1 MLERKNN
8 KGRIKY
14 EDNFNIRN
22 RHIPPTKN
30 HLKVGQVNSVINQ
43 NNEQTNETES
53 GSYNPKFADPQVQ
66 EDSSEHEKYAHPP
79 HHNPSPPLQVEL
91 KLHHDTTLHP
101 QPTPSPSLHQMNNQI
116 EKHLLHYETETKSKD
131 NPIIYQVTDTP
142 PHTAPFPST
151 SSTHHNTEYTHRT
164 PDLDK
169 KEETDRN
176 TDIRDELEKLISETM
191 EIKIR
196 DDNTLGSA
204 ELNTMKFPKPR
215 IKVENTYKSKHE
227 LSTIE
232 RMHKI
237 CQHIDNNHQTNEE
250 KEFYEKA
257 TDFVTNKGKK
267 KLTDRNKRATVKKA
281 ELKNKLAERDI
292 IETNTMTFKAGDF
305 RKVQCTLGKRNLL
318 QTHGLIDTGASHTCI
333 PIDTLHKIDY
343 EDYEEIKMSMSSAG
357 AQDDENNVIAKTKIE
372 VTIKDIENI
381 DRHFHIKALVL
392 RNCNNHAI
400 ILGADT
406 IFNKSASQITND
418 KWIMTHKDTG
428 RQIEIPLKI
437 VPIKTQHND
446 KIMRN
451 KKYNNN
457 SEKLDLN
464 SLQTE
469 VPEKDTDKYEKEFED
484 FLNNPPNIRNANLQ
498 NQNQT
503 EKTFSESLK
512 DIHRENKEHVLE
524 DNYCENILPQDTQT
538 ILNKDYIDEEYT
550 LGDIK
555 TNHIPKKYRRPLQEL
570 CKKYEDIFSKNNFDM
585 GKTSLIKH
593 KIEIESIPP
602 YQTKRFIST
611 EKEEFARKACEKLE
625 MNNIIDESVAPQCI
639 SNLVLIAKF
648 DGIRDNSKA
657 SKIHQDKS
665 DIKKFRLAQDLR
677 LLNQCT
683 INVKRTN
690 AVHID
695 NFISKIKGKIVSQ
708 LDLTQAFFAI
718 ELEELAQEL
727 TTFYLGDRKMKWKR
741 MSQGLINAPATFE
754 KLMMTTFSKEFF
766 EEIIQ
771 KDDINKKLKKIGKET
786 KSYEDFLQRYVDDLF
801 PHSDDY
807 ESHLIHLEIIFLA
820 IRRANLRLNPKK
832 CMFLSKQIKVLGYE
846 LKTDDTELF
855 LDKEKAQAILDWNL
869 PSSLYELQSRLYSIA
884 YFTKFLP
891 QIKRII
897 YPLIHLL
904 RTKEFQWT
912 EIHNDAWLNLKTL
925 IKLDIRLTVPK
936 KHEQLFLFTDSSKL
950 SCAQILFV
958 ERNNQLHVVAT
969 HSQIFNYLDS
979 RKNIY
984 IREGISLVLGI
995 KKFRHY
1001 MESSDKDTIIY
1012 TDCQSLLYNGRT
1024 KDHNIAAAQI
1034 SNFLAKTSQE
1044 LKFSIYHAKG
1054 QNNFLADLFSRAYQN
1069 SRLIGAPSLS
1079 KEQAQK
1085 LPPLPTH
1092 FIIDQDELYQ
1102 FLCSPLEPENKQNR
1116 NRKKTQYER
1125 PTQSLI
1131 TMLRNTKPEQREISA
1146 TRLKLQNNDETIK
1159 KNELTKQI
1167 TQKEEKT
1174 RKHFAEKAERAMLNH
1189 FEINEKEYLDID
1201 TPKHTDNLNTNTK
1214 KLKQDINQKTDPGQD
1229 TPPKR
1234 HIKTMDHELS
1244 PRQEKIFYED
1254 ERISNKNTLLP
1265 GREATQSEIP
1275 PNTETKK
1282 IYIDTKILNKRDTKI
1297 EIEEG
1302 QTIDIEK
1309 EVILFGET
1317 PFRII
1322 NKRPDVKVNFYPTKS
1337 LYKSNLT
1344 LTNLSKEKLFI
1355 LPYTQ
1360 LYSIRTNENIEVI
1373 PSDEK
1378 IDNPLEFYPPN
1389 TDIKIH
1395 EKPETDIIM
1404 MNNIDI
1410 KPQKESEE
1418 RPFNG
1423 AQNKTIKGKIADF
1436 IQDSD
1441 KMKELI
1447 IQSNQDTINDNSDN
1461 YIENIKIMQNNDPE
1475 CQRVLINWPSDEKES
1490 QKYPYIQISD
1500 ILYRKHDK
1508 RYLLVLPSLI
1518 LKPLIYHLHHK
1529 LCHPSKTLLNQHM
1542 KLYYSHPAMTK
1553 IIENIEE
1560 KCFTCMTI
1568 KPSIKNTKSSGN
1580 ERTFIPTKPRQAWSF
1595 DLIMNLP
1602 KTNKGKTGYLLAT
1615 CIASRYCNA
1624 YLLKD
1629 KTQSEIY
1636 NAVLQHL
1643 YSYGKPQLIYSD
1655 SDPALIK
1662 PITDLQK
1669 IFLFHY
1675 KTSLPGQQQQNLVE
1689 NSYKTL
1695 KSTITKQIYD
1705 EKNDFTRQNWDTALQ
1720 LALQAYNKLPI
1731 KKMNFTKEEI
1741 FYRFTTNDTLFS
1753 LQDEIEEEE
1762 ISNELREY
1770 MINKGKDRKKDT
1782 TRKKLEI
1789 GQIIY
1794 IKHDLPPIIG
1804 SNQAYKQTHRGPL
1817 KIIEN
1822 NKTQKHVIARE
1833 LDSNKYFHIAY
1844 DRIFTIEKAYEI
1856 PCLLS
1861 QTQETILYQN
1871 IRKANTNNE
1880 KPQLNLDRYLNEK
1893 YDKKEVKKM

>member
-1 MLERKNN
+1 
-8 KGRIKY
+8 
-14 EDNFNIRN
+14 
-22 RHIPPTKN
+22 
-30 HLKVGQVNSVINQ
+30 
-43 NNEQTNETES
+43 
-53 GSYNPKFADPQVQ
+53 
-66 EDSSEHEKYAHPP
+66 
-79 HHNPSPPLQVEL
+79 
-91 KLHHDTTLHP
+91 
-101 QPTPSPSLHQMNNQI
+101 
-116 EKHLLHYETETKSKD
+116 
-131 NPIIYQVTDTP
+131 
-142 PHTAPFPST
+142 
-151 SSTHHNTEYTHRT
+151 
-164 PDLDK
+164 
-169 KEETDRN
+169 
-176 TDIRDELEKLISETM
+176 
-191 EIKIR
+191 
-196 DDNTLGSA
+196 
-204 ELNTMKFPKPR
+204 
-215 IKVENTYKSKHE
+215 
-227 LSTIE
+227 
-232 RMHKI
+232 
-237 CQHIDNNHQTNEE
+237 
-250 KEFYEKA
+250 
-257 TDFVTNKGKK
+257 
-267 KLTDRNKRATVKKA
+267 
-281 ELKNKLAERDI
+281 
-292 IETNTMTFKAGDF
+292 
-305 RKVQCTLGKRNLL
+305 
-318 QTHGLIDTGASHTCI
+318 
-333 PIDTLHKIDY
+333 
-343 EDYEEIKMSMSSAG
+343 
-357 AQDDENNVIAKTKIE
+357 
-372 VTIKDIENI
+372 
-381 DRHFHIKALVL
+381 
-392 RNCNNHAI
+392 
-400 ILGADT
+400 
-406 IFNKSASQITND
+406 
-418 KWIMTHKDTG
+418 
-428 RQIEIPLKI
+428 
-437 VPIKTQHND
+437 
-446 KIMRN
+446 
-451 KKYNNN
+451 
-457 SEKLDLN
+457 
-464 SLQTE
+464 
-469 VPEKDTDKYEKEFED
+469 
-484 FLNNPPNIRNANLQ
+484 
-498 NQNQT
+498 
-503 EKTFSESLK
+503 
-512 DIHRENKEHVLE
+512 
-524 DNYCENILPQDTQT
+524 
-538 ILNKDYIDEEYT
+538 
-550 LGDIK
+550 
-555 TNHIPKKYRRPLQEL
+555 
-570 CKKYEDIFSKNNFDM
+570 
-585 GKTSLIKH
+585 
-593 KIEIESIPP
+593 
-602 YQTKRFIST
+602 
-611 EKEEFARKACEKLE
+611 
-625 MNNIIDESVAPQCI
+625 
-639 SNLVLIAKF
+639 
-648 DGIRDNSKA
+648 
-657 SKIHQDKS
+657 
-665 DIKKFRLAQDLR
+665 
-677 LLNQCT
+677 
-683 INVKRTN
+683 
-690 AVHID
+690 
-695 NFISKIKGKIVSQ
+695 
-708 LDLTQAFFAI
+708 
-718 ELEELAQEL
+718 
-727 TTFYLGDRKMKWKR
+727 
-741 MSQGLINAPATFE
+741 
-754 KLMMTTFSKEFF
+754 
-766 EEIIQ
+766 
-771 KDDINKKLKKIGKET
+771 
-786 KSYEDFLQRYVDDLF
+786 
-801 PHSDDY
+801 
-807 ESHLIHLEIIFLA
+807 
-820 IRRANLRLNPKK
+820 
-832 CMFLSKQIKVLGYE
+832 
-846 LKTDDTELF
+846 
-855 LDKEKAQAILDWNL
+855 
-869 PSSLYELQSRLYSIA
+869 
-884 YFTKFLP
+884 
-891 QIKRII
+891 
-897 YPLIHLL
+897 
-904 RTKEFQWT
+904 
-912 EIHNDAWLNLKTL
+912 
-925 IKLDIRLTVPK
+925 
-936 KHEQLFLFTDSSKL
+936 
-950 SCAQILFV
+950 
-958 ERNNQLHVVAT
+958 
-969 HSQIFNYLDS
+969 
-979 RKNIY
+979 
-984 IREGISLVLGI
+984 
-995 KKFRHY
+995 
-1001 MESSDKDTIIY
+1001 
-1012 TDCQSLLYNGRT
+1012 
-1024 KDHNIAAAQI
+1024 
-1034 SNFLAKTSQE
+1034 
-1044 LKFSIYHAKG
+1044 
-1054 QNNFLADLFSRAYQN
+1054 
-1069 SRLIGAPSLS
+1069 
-1079 KEQAQK
+1079 
-1085 LPPLPTH
+1085 
-1092 FIIDQDELYQ
+1092 
-1102 FLCSPLEPENKQNR
+1102 
-1116 NRKKTQYER
+1116 
-1125 PTQSLI
+1125 
-1131 TMLRNTKPEQREISA
+1131 
-1146 TRLKLQNNDETIK
+1146 
-1159 KNELTKQI
+1159 
-1167 TQKEEKT
+1167 
-1174 RKHFAEKAERAMLNH
+1174 
-1189 FEINEKEYLDID
+1189 
-1201 TPKHTDNLNTNTK
+1201 
-1214 KLKQDINQKTDPGQD
+1214 
-1229 TPPKR
+1229 
-1234 HIKTMDHELS
+1234 MDHELS

-1436 IQDSD
+1436 IQDLD

-1720 LALQAYNKLPI
+1720 LTLQAYNKLPI

-1893 YDKKEVKKM
+1893 YDKKEVEKI